1 MDFRFFLKNL
11 AELYAIESNGAK
23 LPCSSKIQD
32 SLDVDFYHEDSRLK
46 ASLAYYFVDAIISRL
61 LPFALTQYGL
71 SKCAQGLAALEGE
84 VHLYSPELMPPKD
97 APESAEYF
105 DKLNGLAPVWAEE
118 RDNVK
123 PLKAEKFN
131 ELAKTTGHL
140 RSAIIALAGLERKL
154 AIIQDQSIND
164 ANYESILNA
173 EIDEKI
179 YFNGEGDLL
188 IESPTY
194 WGTQPRPV
202 DILKQTID
210 SASTKAAKKEMLKI
224 FSSVIC
230 DLVDLQANYKHKD
243 VVLSRFYY
251 VMGIPINAMKAGVPS
266 KESDLETLN
275 NILTAV
281 DKALAACPDRVAY
294 KIERQLESAR
304 TLLKSLDVS
313 AVSILEAADV
323 FGDIAS
329 KITHA
334 SDDPEHII
342 EIFTAINAD

>member
-32 SLDVDFYHEDSRLK
+32 ALAADFYHEDSRLK
-46 ASLAYYFVDAIISRL
+46 ASLAYCFVDALISRL
-61 LPFALTQYGL
+61 VPFALTQYGL
-71 SKCAQGLAALEGE
+71 PKTAQGLAELEGE
-84 VHLYSPELMPPKD
+84 IYLYSPELMPPKD
-97 APESAEYF
+97 APESAAYF
-105 DKLNGLAPVWAEE
+105 DKLNSLSTVWAEE

-123 PLKAEKFN
+123 PEKAEKFD

-154 AIIQDQSIND
+154 AIIQDQSID
-164 ANYESILNA
+164 ASNYESILNA
-173 EIDEKI
+173 EIGEKI
-179 YFNGEGDLL
+179 YFDLEGDLF
-188 IESPTY
+188 IKSPTY
-194 WGTQPRPV
+194 WGAQPRPV
-202 DILKQTID
+202 DILKQTIE
-210 SASTKAAKKEMLKI
+210 SAPTKGAKKEILKI
-224 FSSVIC
+224 FSNVIC
-230 DLVDLQANYKHKD
+230 DLVDLQANYKQKD

-275 NILTAV
+275 NILIAV

-313 AVSILEAADV
+313 AVSISAAADV

-329 KITHA
+329 KIVHA

-342 EIFTAINAD
+342 EIFTDINAN